1 MVRYGDY
8 APPRAIALSA
18 FEALRFEDAWRDA
31 AGEHPLG
38 EMWRDVVA
46 AGMLYG
52 VGLSEMVGLIPVVF
66 DGPDERSPFVVWD
79 RFCARLWDRVDDT
92 PELVAA

>member
-8 APPRAIALSA
+8 APPRAMSLNV
-18 FEALRFEDAWRDA
+18 FEESRFVEAWRDA

-46 AGMLYG
+46 AGLLYG
-52 VGLSEMVGLIPVVF
+52 VSVVEQVGLIPVVF
-66 DGPDERSPFVVWD
+66 YEPDDKTPYAVWD
-79 RFCARLWDRVDDT
+79 RFCSRLWERVDIV

>member
-8 APPRAIALSA
+8 APPRATALTV
-18 FEALRFEDAWRDA
+18 FEEMRFVEAWRDV

-46 AGMLYG
+46 AGVFYG
-52 VGLSEMVGLIPVVF
+52 VGVSEMAGLIPVVF
-66 DGPDERSPFVVWD
+66 DGPDDKAPYAVWD
-79 RFCARLWDRVDDT
+79 LFCARVWERVDVV
-92 PELVAA
+92 PGLVAA

>member
-8 APPRAIALSA
+8 APPRAMALTA
-18 FEALRFEDAWRDA
+18 FEEMRFAELWRDI

-46 AGMLYG
+46 AGLLYG
-52 VGLSEMVGLIPVVF
+52 VGFVKQVGLIPVVF
-66 DGPDERSPFVVWD
+66 DEPDERSPFVVWD
-79 RFCARLWDRVDDT
+79 RFCARLWECVDT
-92 PELVAA
+92 VPGSVAA

>member
-8 APPRAIALSA
+8 APPRAMVLNA
-18 FEALRFEDAWRDA
+18 FEESYFENAWLNTT
-31 AGEHPLG
+31 GGHPLG

-46 AGMLYG
+46 AGMFYG
-52 VGLSEMVGLIPVVF
+52 VGLSEIAGLIPVVF
-66 DGPDERSPFVVWD
+66 DVPDDKAPYAVWD
-79 RFCARLWDRVDDT
+79 RFCARLWERVDDT

>member
-8 APPRAIALSA
+8 APPRAMALTV
-18 FEALRFEDAWRDA
+18 FEEMRFVEAWRDV

-46 AGMLYG
+46 AGLLYG

-66 DGPDERSPFVVWD
+66 DGPDDRSPFVVWD
-79 RFCARLWDRVDDT
+79 LFCARLWERVDVV

>member
-8 APPRAIALSA
+8 APPRAIALSG
-18 FEALRFEDAWRDA
+18 FEALRFEGAWRDV

-46 AGMLYG
+46 AGMFYG
-52 VGLSEMVGLIPVVF
+52 VGLSEMLGLIPVVF
-66 DGPDERSPFVVWD
+66 DGPDDREPFVVWD
-79 RFCARLWDRVDDT
+79 RFCARLWDRVEDSCVA
-92 PELVAA
+92 VAA

>member
-8 APPRAIALSA
+8 SPPRAMVLNA
-18 FEALRFEDAWRDA
+18 FEKIYFEDAWRDTA
-31 AGEHPLG
+31 VGHPLG

-46 AGMLYG
+46 AGMFYG
-52 VGLSEMVGLIPVVF
+52 VGLPEQVGLIPVVF
-66 DGPDERSPFVVWD
+66 DGPDDDRPYMVWD
-79 RFCARLWDRVDDT
+79 RFCARLWDRVDDV

>member
-8 APPRAIALSA
+8 APPRAMVLNA
-18 FEALRFEDAWRDA
+18 FEQIYFEDAWRDA

-46 AGMLYG
+46 AGMFHG
-52 VGLSEMVGLIPVVF
+52 VGLSEMVGLIPAGF
-66 DGPDERSPFVVWD
+66 DEPDDRSPFVVWD
-79 RFCARLWDRVDDT
+79 LFCSRVWERAYRLPVG
-92 PELVAA
+92 VAA

>member
-8 APPRAIALSA
+8 APPRAMSLNV
-18 FEALRFEDAWRDA
+18 FEESRFEGAWRDV
-31 AGEHPLG
+31 AGGHPLG

-46 AGMLYG
+46 AGVMFG

-66 DGPDERSPFVVWD
+66 DGPDDREPFLVWD
-79 RFCARLWDRVDDT
+79 RFCARLWERVDVV
-92 PELVAA
+92 PGLVAA

>member
-8 APPRAIALSA
+8 APPRAMVLNA
-18 FEALRFEDAWRDA
+18 FEKVYFEDAWRDV

-46 AGMLYG
+46 AGMFYG
-52 VGLSEMVGLIPVVF
+52 VGLVEMVGLIPVVF
-66 DGPDERSPFVVWD
+66 DGPDERWPFVVWD
-79 RFCARLWDRVDDT
+79 RFCARLWERVDDT
-92 PELVAA
+92 PELAAA

>member
-8 APPRAIALSA
+8 APPRSMTLTV
-18 FEALRFEDAWRDA
+18 FEKIYFEDAWRDA
-31 AGEHPLG
+31 VGEHPLG

-46 AGMLYG
+46 AGMFYG
-52 VGLSEMVGLIPVVF
+52 VGLPEQVRLIPVVF
-66 DGPDERSPFVVWD
+66 DGPDDTAPYVVWD
-79 RFCARLWDRVDDT
+79 RFCARLWERVDVV

>member
-8 APPRAIALSA
+8 APPRAMALTV
-18 FEALRFEDAWRDA
+18 FEEMRFVEAWRDV

-46 AGMLYG
+46 AGLLYG
-52 VGLSEMVGLIPVVF
+52 VSVAEQVGLIPVVF
-66 DGPDERSPFVVWD
+66 DGPDDRSTFVVWD
-79 RFCARLWDRVDDT
+79 RFCARLWERVDVV
-92 PELVAA
+92 PGLVAA

>member
-8 APPRAIALSA
+8 APPRAMALTV
-18 FEALRFEDAWRDA
+18 FEEMRFVEAWRDV

-46 AGMLYG
+46 AGLLYG

-66 DGPDERSPFVVWD
+66 DGPDDRSPFVVWD
-79 RFCARLWDRVDDT
+79 LFCARVWERVDVM
-92 PELVAA
+92 PGLAAA

>member
-8 APPRAIALSA
+8 APPRAMTLNV
-18 FEALRFEDAWRDA
+18 FEEMRFAEAWRDV

-46 AGMLYG
+46 AGVLYG
-52 VGLSEMVGLIPVVF
+52 VSVVEQVGLIPVVF
-66 DGPDERSPFVVWD
+66 DEPDDRSPFVVWD
-79 RFCARLWDRVDDT
+79 RFCARLWDRVDVV
-92 PELVAA
+92 PEMVAA

>member
-8 APPRAIALSA
+8 APPRAIALSE

-46 AGMLYG
+46 AGMLHG

-66 DGPDERSPFVVWD
+66 DGPDDRSPFVVWD
-79 RFCARLWDRVDDT
+79 RFCARLWERVDVV
-92 PELVAA
+92 PGLVAA

>member
-8 APPRAIALSA
+8 APPRAMVLNA
-18 FEALRFEDAWRDA
+18 FEKIYFEDEWGDA
-31 AGEHPLG
+31 VGEHPLG

-46 AGMLYG
+46 AGVSHG
-52 VGLSEMVGLIPVVF
+52 VSVFEQVGLIPVVF
-66 DGPDERSPFVVWD
+66 DVPDERSPFVVWD
-79 RFCARLWDRVDDT
+79 RFCARLWERVDVV

>member
-8 APPRAIALSA
+8 APPRAMALTL
-18 FEALRFEDAWRDA
+18 FEKIYFEDAWRDA
-31 AGEHPLG
+31 AGAHPLG

-46 AGMLYG
+46 AGMFYG
-52 VGLSEMVGLIPVVF
+52 VGLVEMVRLIPVVF
-66 DGPDERSPFVVWD
+66 DGPDDDRPYQVWD
-79 RFCARLWDRVDDT
+79 RFCSRLWERVDVA